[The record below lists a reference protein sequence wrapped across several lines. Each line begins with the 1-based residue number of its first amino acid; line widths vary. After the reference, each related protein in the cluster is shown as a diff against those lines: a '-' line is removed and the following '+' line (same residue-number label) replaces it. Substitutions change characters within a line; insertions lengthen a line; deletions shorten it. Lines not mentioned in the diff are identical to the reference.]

1 MPKVVESAKNLISSV
16 SKKNKSSNKLISKS
30 IDKKL
35 DGPFDK
41 FNLFESIGLDD
52 HCWSE
57 GDIKVKGPGVFCWI
71 VIFWVIISTIINF
84 LMYDEYRKIGLSH
97 NQIMVRYLLLTVQ
110 AFLLSTF
117 VYSMCKRCRGL
128 ESILILILVTFIQG
142 LISMGPFI
150 SKITKEIKSLRGNGV
165 LNNNNK
171 KNNNNK

>member
-1 MPKVVESAKNLISSV
+1 MSNVLKSIKGV
-16 SKKNKSSNKLISKS
+16 SKKISKSESKISKS
-30 IDKKL
+30 IGKKV

-41 FNLFESIGLDD
+41 YNLFESIGLDD
-52 HCWSE
+52 HCWTEDGS
-57 GDIKVKGPGVFCWI
+57 KVVGPGIICWI
-71 VIFWVIISTIINF
+71 VIFWIIISTVVSM
-84 LMYDEYRKIGLSH
+84 LMYNEYKKLGLTDK
-97 NQIMVRYLLLTVQ
+97 QILIRYSLQILQ
-110 AFLLSTF
+110 AFLLATF

-150 SKITKEIKSLRGNGV
+150 SKFTKEIKSLRGNGV

>member
-16 SKKNKSSNKLISKS
+16 SKKNKSINKLISKS

-128 ESILILILVTFIQG
+128 ESVLILILASFIQG
-142 LISMGPFI
+142 ILSLSPFFAKFKNELA
-150 SKITKEIKSLRGNGV
+150 SLDGGNVIK
-165 LNNNNK
+165 
-171 KNNNNK
+171 